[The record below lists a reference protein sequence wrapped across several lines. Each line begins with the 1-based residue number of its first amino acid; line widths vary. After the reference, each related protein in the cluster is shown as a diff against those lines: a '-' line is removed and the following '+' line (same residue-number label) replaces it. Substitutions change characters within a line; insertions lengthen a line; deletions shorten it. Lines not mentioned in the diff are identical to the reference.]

1 MGFCPPKTDIGVKM
15 RKVLVSVL
23 VGFGIFWAGYATNVQ
38 IERNRPVCHALTED
52 SVMSDCDYRNGAW
65 YRK

>member
-1 MGFCPPKTDIGVKM
+1 M